1 MSHNAQSL
9 ALNNP
14 SSSICA
20 AHIYMGVGPS
30 PGAWLTNQEHLSNSQ
45 HQLSA
50 SLQLRVG
57 VAELLCL
64 QDLCWNVDRLDLV
77 RLLLIDSFSPRV
89 CCGRRYGNVPCK
101 VSYRHVWHLARCRG
115 CRHDQSHHQIVLSS
129 CSPNNTN
136 QKSPGTQ
143 ALYESNWIH

>member
-30 PGAWLTNQEHLSNSQ
+30 PGAWLTNQEHLSDSQ

-77 RLLLIDSFSPRV
+77 RSCLSLSSSNWLLLPS
-89 CCGRRYGNVPCK
+89 G
-101 VSYRHVWHLARCRG
+101 
-115 CRHDQSHHQIVLSS
+115 VLW
-129 CSPNNTN
+129 
-136 QKSPGTQ
+136 Q
-143 ALYESNWIH
+143 ALWKRAL